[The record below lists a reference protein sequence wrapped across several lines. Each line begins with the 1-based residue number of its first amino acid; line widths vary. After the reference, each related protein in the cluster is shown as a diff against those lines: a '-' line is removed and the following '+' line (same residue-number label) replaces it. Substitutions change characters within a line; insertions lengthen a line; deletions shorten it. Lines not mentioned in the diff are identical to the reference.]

1 MAGLE
6 DDETDPR
13 DLLFDNPVEVGANGR
28 PTGVEVELPADEP
41 DRAGEPFDPDS
52 VSIDILPVTVEEL
65 LDRLGRGALDLAPDF
80 QRRAASM
87 WGEVQQSRLIESML
101 LGIPLPPFFMAQQE
115 GDAWSVVDGTQR
127 LTALVRFMAPE
138 LVKAAPLALRGLD
151 FLGQLDGKGYGEL
164 PGRLRIRLRET
175 RIVVHLVRLGT
186 PEAVK
191 FNVFS
196 RVNAA
201 GLPLTRQEIRHAMIP
216 GPARDFVADL
226 AEEPAFGEA
235 TGFSVSNERMTDRE
249 MILRYLAFRLSPPEE
264 YRQQDFDQFLN
275 EAVHRVNGLT
285 DEERVWEAR
294 QFREAMKCALAVFGR
309 HAFRKSVGRRRKS
322 PVNKALFEAVAVNL
336 AGLEDHQRELLVTSR
351 DTVRAD
357 LAYQLDADWNFA
369 RALSVATSD
378 EENVRTR
385 FRVVRQLFQGVLSGD

>member
-13 DLLFDNPVEVGANGR
+13 ELLLDNPVEIGANGR

-41 DRAGEPFDPDS
+41 DRAAEPFDPDS
-52 VSIDILPVTVEEL
+52 IGIDILQVTVEEL
-65 LDRLGRGALDLAPDF
+65 LDRLKRGALDLAPDF
-80 QRRAASM
+80 QRRASM
-87 WGEVQQSRLIESML
+87 WSEVQQSRLIESML

-115 GDAWSVVDGTQR
+115 NDAWSVVDGTQR
-127 LTALVRFMAPE
+127 LTALVRFMAPGLIE
-138 LVKAAPLALRGLD
+138 ATTPLALRGLD
-151 FLGQLDGKGYGEL
+151 FLEQLNSNVYGEL

-216 GPARDFVADL
+216 GLARDFVADL
-226 AEEPAFGEA
+226 AEEQAFGEA
-235 TGFSVSNERMTDRE
+235 TGWSVSNERMTDRE
-249 MILRYLAFRLSPPEE
+249 MVLRYLAFRLSPPEE

-275 EAVHRVNGLT
+275 EAMHRVNGLT
-285 DEERVWEAR
+285 DEEREREAR
-294 QFREAMKCALAVFGR
+294 QFREAMKCAHAVFGR
-309 HAFRKSVGRRRKS
+309 HAFRKSVGRTRKS

-336 AGLEDHQRELLVTSR
+336 ANLEDRQRELLVTSR
-351 DTVRAD
+351 DKVQAD
-357 LAYQLDADWNFA
+357 FAYQLAVDWNFA

-378 EENVRTR
+378 PENVRTR
-385 FRVVRQLFQGVLSGD
+385 FKVVRQIFQGVLSGD

>member
-6 DDETDPR
+6 DDDTDPR
-13 DLLFDNPVEVGANGR
+13 DLLFDNPVEIGANGR

-41 DRAGEPFDPDS
+41 DRVGEPFDPDS

-87 WGEVQQSRLIESML
+87 WGEAQQSRLIESML
-101 LGIPLPPFFMAQQE
+101 LGIPLPSFFMAQQE
-115 GDAWSVVDGTQR
+115 NDAWSVVDGTQR

-151 FLGQLDGKGYGEL
+151 FLGQLDGKAYGEL

-175 RIVVHLVRLGT
+175 RLVVHLVRLGT

-249 MILRYLAFRLSPPEE
+249 MILRYLAFRLSPPDE

-275 EAVHRVNGLT
+275 EAMHRVNDLT
-285 DEERVWEAR
+285 DEERAQEAR
-294 QFREAMKCALAVFGR
+294 QFREAMKCAHAVFGR

-385 FRVVRQLFQGVLSGD
+385 FKVVRQLFQGVLSGD